1 MIRNYGRCVV
11 KTFSEIKIT
20 VAPTPSDANVVI
32 TATGFTQD
40 GNSIVVYPG
49 TSVTYTVSKTGYFT
63 ATSTVTAYDN
73 QTINVALEE
82 APYLPEQVV
91 FESSTPGSYTLNLLA
106 AGTYRIICVGAGGG
120 AAAVSTYKLNS
131 NPSDPWHN
139 AQAVAGGGSG
149 GYSQSTVSLSAG
161 AHYIQVGS
169 GGAGSSGYNDTG
181 SAVSLTG
188 STGGGST
195 FDSTIL
201 AYPGGGG
208 YAYAKST
215 SSSHDRSATGGGGGP
230 GTTTNGNAGSAD
242 SHGSNS
248 AYSGTITAS
257 GGASVY
263 GGYGTG
269 GSASAT
275 GMNNH
280 PTANNGGNGYV
291 KVTFV
296 SY

>member
-20 VAPTPSDANVVI
+20 IAPTPSDANVVI

-49 TSVTYTVSKTGYFT
+49 TSITYTVSKTGYFSKT
-63 ATSTVTAYDN
+63 GTITAYDN

-120 AAAVSTYKLNS
+120 AAAVSTYKGIILDDH
-131 NPSDPWHN
+131 PQT
-139 AQAVAGGGSG
+139 ALAVAGGGSG

-169 GGAGSSGYNDTG
+169 GGAGSSGYNGTG

-188 STGGGST
+188 NTGGGST

-208 YAYAKST
+208 YAYAKSNPPST
-215 SSSHDRSATGGGGGP
+215 HDRSATAGSGGAGI
-230 GTTTNGNAGSAD
+230 TANGNAG
-242 SHGSNS
+242 GSDTYGNSS
-248 AYSGTITAS
+248 AYSGTINAS

-263 GGYGTG
+263 GGYGAG

-275 GMNNH
+275 GNNNH

-296 SY
+296 NY